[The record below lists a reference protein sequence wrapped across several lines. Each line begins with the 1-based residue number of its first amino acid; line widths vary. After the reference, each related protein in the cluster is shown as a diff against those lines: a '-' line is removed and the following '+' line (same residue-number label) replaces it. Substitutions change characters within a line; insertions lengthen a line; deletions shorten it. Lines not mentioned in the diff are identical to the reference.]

1 MHQCPSHLGGHFQKL
16 TVMDLS
22 TFRIAEEIQSEISEL
37 KQQLKELENGN
48 FRGGVDV
55 GFTGSTGFAI
65 RINITGGKVCSEI
78 GTAVRDVLRNRI
90 EILEK
95 KFMEL

>member
-1 MHQCPSHLGGHFQKL
+1 
-16 TVMDLS
+16 MDLS
-22 TFRIAEEIQSEISEL
+22 TFRIAEEIQSEMSEL

-65 RINITGGKVCSEI
+65 RIQITGNKVSSEI
-78 GTAVRDVLRNRI
+78 GASVRDIVRNRI
-90 EILEK
+90 EALEK
-95 KFMEL
+95 EFREL